1 MDWLEQTKAWLN
13 PPKDPVLTEIFAYQT
28 QVLPTLWLVGK
39 TGAGKSSLIQ
49 AITGDS
55 RAVIGNGFQPCT
67 RTSHVYDFPQ
77 DKPLLRF
84 LDTRGLAEAGYDAS
98 EDIAECEH
106 RSHALVVVMKADDP
120 EQSAVLRVLQQVKA
134 SGKIH
139 HAIVVHTAMLT
150 LPDEHERQQALAY
163 NQQQVE
169 HVLGQT
175 LPQVVVDFVG
185 EAGQPVGI
193 MALQQALADMLPIVA
208 QLHQMV
214 DNRDQESLAFAQVHQ
229 EVLWYA
235 GGAAAVDVIP
245 IAGWVAVPALQ
256 GKMLHSLAN
265 QYGLVWNK
273 RMISELITALGVGF
287 SIRYASRFAVMQ
299 LLELVPVYGQTVG
312 AATAAT
318 LSFLTTYALGRVA
331 GKYFYHRCRGESV
344 NSEELQALY
353 RQVFADMW
361 DLRQHEQQQTKL
373 DH

>member
-1 MDWLEQTKAWLN
+1 
-13 PPKDPVLTEIFAYQT
+13 
-28 QVLPTLWLVGK
+28 
-39 TGAGKSSLIQ
+39 
-49 AITGDS
+49 
-55 RAVIGNGFQPCT
+55 
-67 RTSHVYDFPQ
+67 
-77 DKPLLRF
+77 
-84 LDTRGLAEAGYDAS
+84 
-98 EDIAECEH
+98 
-106 RSHALVVVMKADDP
+106 MKADDP

-175 LPQVVVDFVG
+175 LPQVVVDFIG

-193 MALQQALADMLPIVA
+193 VALQQALADMLPIVA

-245 IAGWVAVPALQ
+245 IAGWIAVPALQ